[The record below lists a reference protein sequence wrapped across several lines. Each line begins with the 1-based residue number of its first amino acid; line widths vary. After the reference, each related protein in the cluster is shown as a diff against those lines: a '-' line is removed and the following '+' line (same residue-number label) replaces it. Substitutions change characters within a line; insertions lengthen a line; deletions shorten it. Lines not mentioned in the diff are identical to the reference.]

1 VGVVQWESAQD
12 SQFSPH
18 NFYPLL
24 VLKNAG
30 SFHSMKEREMI
41 SNLWNIKRGKV
52 LLPGKTP
59 LLFKFSFLFDL
70 EVLIS

>member
-1 VGVVQWESAQD
+1 
-12 SQFSPH
+12 
-18 NFYPLL
+18 
-24 VLKNAG
+24 
-30 SFHSMKEREMI
+30 MKEREMI